1 MAQAT
6 LSAPQA
12 LSRLSMSTP
21 LVPRYLDVGGGRVL
35 AQFGKD
41 ACSSQEITCDRSRAY
56 PGLITQAPRTD
67 AFYRA
72 FSHVVTGRSV
82 LDVGCGA
89 GAGLAHLSHAAS
101 IVAID
106 CAEEAVW
113 FVSHAQPQVRVERV
127 DAARDVLPQAEVA
140 ILVDIL
146 GEVRQPRDVLRQVG
160 AAIGEGG
167 LICIAEPHASI
178 AQELTPPMQR
188 AFSRPQLETLLSDS
202 GYVID
207 EWISERGFLAVIARR
222 VSTDWTRGIEASD
235 QLSQLGLNDEALE
248 LLLEPPRTPA
258 EGAAPAWYLRIAE
271 ICIARADGDGA
282 LKALMEV
289 QEIAPGDARVLA
301 SLAELSLAMGALED
315 AARFSVAAAQRD
327 PANPNVALS
336 LASSV
341 GQNLTPAESIALWS
355 NAARLAPAAV
365 DVAVSLARTA
375 AAHDAYHVG
384 ITALERVREYH
395 PCLPADFHLTLGWMY
410 LMSNRLE
417 DAQMQCRMASL
428 VEPEN
433 LATAEL
439 MAALGDV
446 LPREVGQA

>member
-1 MAQAT
+1 MRQAT
-6 LSAPQA
+6 ALAGLESERFSRRAPI
-12 LSRLSMSTP
+12 
-21 LVPRYLDVGGGRVL
+21 VPKYVDVGGGRVL
-35 AQFGKD
+35 AQFGKEI
-41 ACSSQEITCDRSRAY
+41 SSSLEIRCDRGRAY

-72 FSHVVTGRSV
+72 FAKVVAGKSV
-82 LDVGCGA
+82 IDVGCGA
-89 GAGLAHLSHAAS
+89 GAGLAHLSGAS
-101 IVAID
+101 AVIAID
-106 CAEEAVW
+106 HAEEAVW
-113 FVSHAQPQVRVERV
+113 FASHAQPNVRVERA
-127 DAARDVLPQAEVA
+127 DAAQDVLPAAEVA

-146 GEVRQPRDVLRQVG
+146 GEVHQPRDVLRRVG
-160 AAIGEGG
+160 IAVGEGG

-178 AQELTPPMQR
+178 AQELTPPMRR
-188 AFSRPQLETLLSDS
+188 AFSRPQLETLLADS
-202 GYVID
+202 GYTIE
-207 EWISERGFLAVIARR
+207 EWVSEKGFLAVIARR
-222 VSTDWTRGIEASD
+222 ATTDWTRGIEAAD
-235 QLSQLGLNDEALE
+235 QLCSEGLETEALE
-248 LLLEPPRTPA
+248 LLRDPPASDAGGT
-258 EGAAPAWYLRIAE
+258 APAWYLRIAE
-271 ICIARADGDGA
+271 ICIERREGDSA
-282 LKALMEV
+282 LKALMDV

-301 SLAELSLAMGALED
+301 SLAELSLGMGALED

-336 LASSV
+336 LAASV
-341 GQNLTPAESIALWS
+341 GKNLTPAESIALWS

-417 DAQMQCRMASL
+417 DAQMQCRMAAI

-433 LATAEL
+433 AATADL

-446 LPREVGQA
+446 RPHAVGQA

>member
-1 MAQAT
+1 MAQA
-6 LSAPQA
+6 SAFA
-12 LSRLSMSTP
+12 EFESARLSVRSP
-21 LVPRYLDVGGGRVL
+21 LVPRYVDVGGGRVL

-41 ACSSQEITCDRSRAY
+41 ASASLELSCDRSRAY

-72 FSHVVTGRSV
+72 FAQVVAGKSV

-89 GAGLAHLSHAAS
+89 GAGLVHLNAAS
-101 IVAID
+101 NVIAVD

-113 FVSHAQPQVRVERV
+113 FASHAQPHVRVERADV
-127 DAARDVLPQAEVA
+127 TRDVLPHAEVA
-140 ILVDIL
+140 ILVDVL
-146 GEVRQPRDVLRQVG
+146 GEVSRPRDVLRQVG
-160 AAIGEGG
+160 ASVGEGG

-202 GYVID
+202 GYVIV
-207 EWISERGFLAVIARR
+207 EWISEKGFLAVVARR
-222 VSTDWTRGIEASD
+222 VSTDWTRGIEAAD
-235 QLSQLGLNDEALE
+235 LLCAEGLKTDALE
-248 LLLEPPRTPA
+248 LLLEPPQTSA

-271 ICIARADGDGA
+271 ICIERGDGDGA

-301 SLAELSLAMGALED
+301 SLAELSLGMGALSD

-336 LASSV
+336 LALSV

-417 DAQMQCRMASL
+417 DAQMQCRMAAL

-433 LATAEL
+433 PATAEL

-446 LPREVGQA
+446 RPQAIGQA